1 MCDELLKAIDENMA
15 TNLSSIP
22 GESHLI
28 RVSVTF
34 HNLDIVW
41 FSQ

>member
-22 GESHLI
+22 GESHVI
-28 RVSVTF
+28 TVAVTF
-34 HNLDIVW
+34 HDLNIVW